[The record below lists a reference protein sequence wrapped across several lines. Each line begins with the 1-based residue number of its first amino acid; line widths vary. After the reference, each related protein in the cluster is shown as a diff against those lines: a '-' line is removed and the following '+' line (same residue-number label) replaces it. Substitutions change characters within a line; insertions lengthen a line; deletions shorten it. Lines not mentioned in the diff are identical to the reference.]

1 MPQDDD
7 DDGDDDK
14 EGEEEEGN
22 VGDEKAETPPAMVA
36 LATNWDQ

>member
-7 DDGDDDK
+7 DGGGDDDE
-14 EGEEEEGN
+14 EGEEEGN

-36 LATNWDQ
+36 LATN